1 MLRRMWSRAGGI
13 GVACLLLAA
22 QVVPAS
28 ADTATA
34 NLIPGP
40 PDVSWHVYADGTR
53 PVTKDEI
60 YGSKANTV
68 SGFVDAYDKAWSQA
82 PSQGLID
89 RLERFSSV
97 FWASLR
103 LSESR
108 TAARDDK
115 RHSSVSDISG
125 LGTAAYEVT
134 DPANT
139 QGFLEDTIVM
149 TQGDYVSVIA
159 LASSSQP
166 DHATLMD
173 QARRQVALIPIPKA
187 EYNAIGQGVVSGLLW
202 VAIGAGVL
210 TVIVGAIVMI
220 IVLRPRRP
228 TLQPALAPV
237 SLSPDRRYWWDGMS
251 WQDAAERMPPGVPL
265 SPDGA
270 HWWDGVSWRPRRPPG

>member
-1 MLRRMWSRAGGI
+1 MLRRMWSRAGGV
-13 GVACLLLAA
+13 GVACLLVAA
-22 QVVPAS
+22 QVVPVS

-34 NLIPGP
+34 DLIPGP

-53 PVTKDEI
+53 PVTKDNM

-82 PSQGLID
+82 PAQALID

-108 TAARDDK
+108 NAARSDK
-115 RHSSVSDISG
+115 RHSSVTNISG
-125 LGTAAYEVT
+125 LGTAAYEMT
-134 DPANT
+134 DPADT

-159 LASSSQP
+159 LASNTQP
-166 DHATLMD
+166 DHVALMD
-173 QARRQVALIPIPKA
+173 QARRQVALIPIPNG

-210 TVIVGAIVMI
+210 TIVVAAIVMI
-220 IVLRPRRP
+220 IVLRRRRP
-228 TLQPALAPV
+228 TPQPAFAQV

-251 WQDAAERMPPGVPL
+251 WQDAAAQVPPGVPL

-270 HWWDGVSWRPRRPPG
+270 HWWDGISWRPRPPG

>member
-1 MLRRMWSRAGGI
+1 MLRRMWSRAGGV
-13 GVACLLLAA
+13 GVACLLVAA
-22 QVVPAS
+22 QIVPVS
-28 ADTATA
+28 ADAATSD
-34 NLIPGP
+34 LIPGP
-40 PDVSWHVYADGTR
+40 PDGSWQVFPDGTGAK
-53 PVTKDEI
+53 TKDEI

-68 SGFVDAYDKAWSQA
+68 SGFVDAYDKAWTQSPA
-82 PSQGLID
+82 QGMVD
-89 RLERFSSV
+89 RLELFSSV

-108 TAARDDK
+108 TVARK
-115 RHSSVSDISG
+115 NKGHSSFTDVSG

-134 DPANT
+134 DPADS
-139 QGFLEDTIVM
+139 QGFLSDTIVM

-159 LASSSQP
+159 LAARSQP

-187 EYNAIGQGVVSGLLW
+187 EYSAIGQGIMAGLLW

-220 IVLRPRRP
+220 IVLRRQRPRSQ
-228 TLQPALAPV
+228 LAFAPV

-251 WQDAAERMPPGVPL
+251 WQDAAARMPPGVPL
-265 SPDGA
+265 SPDGV
-270 HWWDGVSWRPRRPPG
+270 HWWDGVSWRPRPPG